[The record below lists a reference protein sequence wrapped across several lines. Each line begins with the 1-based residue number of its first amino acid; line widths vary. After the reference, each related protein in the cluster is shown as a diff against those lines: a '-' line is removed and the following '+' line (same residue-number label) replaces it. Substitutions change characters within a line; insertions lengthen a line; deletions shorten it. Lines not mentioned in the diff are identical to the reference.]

1 MTGAGIFPGDIA
13 VVDRAREPV
22 NGCIVLA
29 VLDGAFTVKRYR
41 IKDGAVVLQAENP
54 AFPDVQ
60 VADGQTME
68 VWGVIT
74 RSIRML

>member
-1 MTGAGIFPGDIA
+1 MTGEGIFPGDIA
-13 VVDRAREPV
+13 VVDRAKEPV
-22 NGCIVLA
+22 NGSIVLA
-29 VLDGAFTVKRYR
+29 LLDGSFTVKRYR

-54 AFPDVQ
+54 AFPDM
-60 VADGQTME
+60 ALSDGQSFE

>member
-13 VVDRAREPV
+13 VVDRARDPV
-22 NGCIVLA
+22 NGSIVLA
-29 VLDGAFTVKRYR
+29 LLDGAFTVKRYR
-41 IKDGAVVLQAENP
+41 TKDGTVWLQAENP
-54 AFPDVQ
+54 ASPDM
-60 VADGQTME
+60 ALSDGQSFE